1 MKKVGQ
7 QLLAASLVLVGGIAW
22 GQQAVQARTSYTS
35 PKSFRHT
42 WYHYVGHGK
51 YDKMTFSKHAYSS
64 DEYAGG
70 EHYHEHRKFKLFGP
84 SKSGYW
90 SLYGIDQTAGAG
102 NNFKVMTR
110 TFGGKRHAVLNNYYG
125 YYTSD
130 ITHYYRFKTHHQ

>member
-42 WYHYVGHGK
+42 WYHYVG
-51 YDKMTFSKHAYSS
+51 
-64 DEYAGG
+64 G

-102 NNFKVMTR
+102 NNFKVTTR